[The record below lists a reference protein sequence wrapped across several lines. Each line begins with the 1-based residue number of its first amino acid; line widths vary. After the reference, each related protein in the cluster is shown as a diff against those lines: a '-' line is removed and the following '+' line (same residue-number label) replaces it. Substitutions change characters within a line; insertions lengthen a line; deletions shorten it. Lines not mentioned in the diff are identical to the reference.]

1 MFKKRETVLQNMTY
15 IALMSAVNVIFVLL
29 TTLLPYLFFLIIFL
43 LPLTSVVV
51 YCFCKKRFFP
61 IYAVATIGLCMVFN
75 LWRVTDTIFYVI
87 PSIVTGLIFG
97 VFIERRV
104 PAFYLILVST
114 IVGMIMTYASFP
126 LIKLFVE
133 IDTIEYF
140 LKIFKL
146 DEFEFR
152 DYLPPLFIFVISSIQ
167 MALTYLII
175 RDEVVKLG
183 ISINNEDAS
192 DFVLLIFN
200 LSLIVL
206 SIGFA
211 FIYGPISFVLFGL
224 SIFITVYQ
232 FILLF
237 IKNKIISLVGI
248 GVALLIAIF
257 GYAIANGYIPKPF
270 SYLIFL
276 SITLVVNIVSISN
289 ICLENYRNKD
299 KLNKEH

>member
-15 IALMSAVNVIFVLL
+15 IAIMCAINVIFVLL
-29 TTLLPYLFFLIIFL
+29 TTILPFLFFLIIFI
-43 LPLTSVVV
+43 LPLTSVIV

-61 IYAVATIGLCMVFN
+61 IYAVATIGLCMIFN
-75 LWRVTDTIFYVI
+75 LWKITDTIFYVI

-97 VFIERRV
+97 IFIEHKV
-104 PAFYLILVST
+104 PVFYLILTST
-114 IVGMIMTYASFP
+114 IVSIGLTYASFP

-140 LKIFKL
+140 LKFFNL
-146 DEFEFR
+146 SEFEFK

-192 DFVLLIFN
+192 IFVLFIFN
-200 LSLIVL
+200 MSIILL

-211 FIYGPISFVLFGL
+211 FIYGPISFLLFGL
-224 SIFITVYQ
+224 SVFIMVYQ
-232 FILLF
+232 CILLF
-237 IKNKIISLVGI
+237 FKNKIL
-248 GVALLIAIF
+248 LLITVASTLVIVILL
-257 GYAIANGYIPKPF
+257 YAILNQYIVKPF
-270 SYLIFL
+270 SYLIL
-276 SITLVVNIVSISN
+276 LGMPLIINIVSISN
-289 ICLENYRNKD
+289 NCLEKYRNKD
-299 KLNKEH
+299 KLNKEQ